1 MGVFST
7 FDNRTKWTRYPEELR
22 MKALHAVL
30 TQKES
35 LSSAKAFLVG
45 VI

>member
-1 MGVFST
+1 
-7 FDNRTKWTRYPEELR
+7 

-35 LSSAKAFLVG
+35 LSSAKVFLVG
-45 VI
+45 II